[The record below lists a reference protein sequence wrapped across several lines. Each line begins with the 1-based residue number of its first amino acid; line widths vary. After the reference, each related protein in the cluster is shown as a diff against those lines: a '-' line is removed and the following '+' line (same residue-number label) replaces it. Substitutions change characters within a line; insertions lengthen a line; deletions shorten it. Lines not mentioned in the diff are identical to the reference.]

1 MLCREQ
7 DAPRAESGAAA
18 VEFALVSVLLFT
30 LMFGII
36 QYGLYF
42 NDALSTRQG
51 VREGVRQG
59 VVRNFVACGGETTDT
74 GKLKCETKRQ
84 IDTLTGTKYVKV
96 IMPSV
101 WKKAAPLTV
110 CAMVKSGGGIGLLP
124 LPNDGWIT
132 SSTQMSIEQ
141 DATPLPTGTT
151 VADTLPVGVA
161 WSC

>member
-1 MLCREQ
+1 MLCRPG
-7 DAPRAESGAAA
+7 DPARAESGAAA
-18 VEFALVSVLLFT
+18 VEFALVSTLLFT
-30 LMFGII
+30 VMFGIM
-36 QYGLYF
+36 QYGLFF

-51 VREGVRQG
+51 VREAVRQG
-59 VVRNFVACGGETTDT
+59 VVRNFVACGTETTDA
-74 GKLKCETKRQ
+74 GKLKCEAKRQ

-101 WKKAAPLTV
+101 WKKTAPLIV
-110 CAMVKSGGGIGLLP
+110 CAMVKSDGGIGLLP
-124 LPNDGWIT
+124 LPNGGWIT

-151 VADTLPVGVA
+151 VADALPAGVS

>member
-1 MLCREQ
+1 MFRPTTRG
-7 DAPRAESGAAA
+7 PRAESGAAV

-30 LMFGII
+30 IMFGIL

-59 VVRNFVACGGETTDT
+59 VVRNFVACGGESTDM

-84 IDTLTGTKYVKV
+84 IDAVTGTEYVKV
-96 IMPSV
+96 IAPPV
-101 WKKAAPLTV
+101 WKKTAPLVV
-110 CAMVKSGGGIGLLP
+110 CAMVKSDGAVGLLP
-124 LPNDGWIT
+124 MPNGGWIT

-141 DATPLPTGTT
+141 DATPLPTGAT
-151 VADTLPVGVA
+151 VADTLPAGVT